1 MAFPLGLWVSM
12 DLALDQAFLVS
23 WGLVALV
30 HDLRPREA
38 AVLRFA
44 VDKPP
49 DGRWWNMYHVA

>member
-1 MAFPLGLWVSM
+1 MWVSM

-30 HDLRPREA
+30 HDLRPRVA

-49 DGRWWNMYHVA
+49 DERWWNMYHVA